1 MDSEINRFTS
11 EFILLE
17 RLEQFGLCGKTLF
30 INGIKAIM
38 DARREDV
45 HRC

>member
-1 MDSEINRFTS
+1 MDSEINRFTR

-17 RLEQFGLCGKTLF
+17 RLEQFDLCGETLL
-30 INGIKAIM
+30 INGIKAVM